1 MEIPVFQKQKQ
12 GFYKFKAN
20 LVSNKQSTNERT
32 EGRKGSRGGIKNN
45 QKTKVENVKTGVKLA
60 SYSQ

>member
-20 LVSNKQSTNERT
+20 LVSNKQSTNERK
-32 EGRKGSRGGIKNN
+32 EGRKGEIKNN

-60 SYSQ
+60 SNSQ